1 MSTTFDARD
10 GDGVVNPSP
19 NNVALADEESLHR
32 TFLTEY
38 SALTAEARAD
48 LGADAVVLAPKVVEG
63 AFVRAWDARGR
74 FRTPAE
80 VHDFLVEDVHHA
92 AARALSRRVA
102 ARRLSHNEHADAH
115 ATHDTTPEEAWAHI
129 QHALHGESHSPQVLA
144 EQAAASRHG
153 AAEHINV
160 ATHEGNP
167 WIPIVL
173 GGAALAA
180 LLGLAAWMTHLSA
193 DARFAKALN
202 APDVRVVSSTSG
214 RIGLVTLDDGTK
226 VRFAPETKITIPKDF
241 GPEMRAVRL
250 EGSAVFDVKPGL
262 EKQFHVFA
270 KDVDVV
276 AKGTAFTVR
285 AYPNDSGVVVVTQEG
300 TVAAG
305 RGKEMTDVNAG
316 SALLIPPGAAGRA
329 ATTAEREEADGW
341 RTGTFAVND
350 KPLRDVLDSF
360 YRWYGLRLS
369 VSPES
374 VLTRKVSLRA
384 SLDSTRQALRGVEQS
399 TGLEFGYVGQN
410 MVFHLPDAGAKA
422 GAKPAAKTAVK
433 AKPATKKR

>member
-10 GDGVVNPSP
+10 GDGVVNPSL

-38 SALTAEARAD
+38 SALTAEARQD

-63 AFVRAWDARGR
+63 AFVRAWDARAR

-80 VHDFLVEDVHHA
+80 VHEFLVEDVHHA

-102 ARRLSHNEHADAH
+102 ARRLSHNEHSEAH
-115 ATHDTTPEEAWAHI
+115 ATHDPSLEEAWSHI
-129 QHALHGESHSPQVLA
+129 QHALHGETHSPKALS

-160 ATHEGNP
+160 ATHEANP
-167 WIPIVL
+167 WIAVLL
-173 GGAALAA
+173 GGLALAVV
-180 LLGLAAWMTHLSA
+180 LGLAAFMTRMSA
-193 DARFAKALN
+193 DARFTKAL
-202 APDVRVVSSTSG
+202 AGPEVRVVSSTAG

-276 AKGTAFTVR
+276 AKGTSFTVR
-285 AYPNDSGVVVVTQEG
+285 AYPSDSAVVVVTNEG
-300 TVAAG
+300 SVAVG
-305 RGKEMTDVNAG
+305 RKKEMVDVNAG
-316 SALLIPPGAAGRA
+316 SALLVSPGAAGRA

-350 KPLRDVLDSF
+350 KPLHDVLDAL

-374 VLTRKVSLRA
+374 VLNRPVTFRA

-399 TGLEFGYVGQN
+399 AGLEFGYVGQN
-410 MVFHLPDAGAKA
+410 MVFHLPGAG
-422 GAKPAAKTAVK
+422 PASAKTA
-433 AKPATKKR
+433 TKKK